1 MCKFCEK
8 IYENQDE
15 LETAIYNAVRADME
29 NNKYD
34 HENHVV
40 SGICKNGDTL
50 EIHIPCD
57 DNFFDPCIKDI
68 KFCPCCGRKLV

>member
-8 IYENQDE
+8 IYANQDA
-15 LETAIYNAVRADME
+15 LETAICHAVSADRE
-29 NNKYD
+29 NNKYN

-40 SGICKNGDTL
+40 AGICKNEDTL

>member
-15 LETAIYNAVRADME
+15 LESAIYHAERADRE
-29 NNKYD
+29 NGNYY
-34 HENHVV
+34 HENYVMA
-40 SGICKNGDTL
+40 GICKNGDTL

-57 DNFFDPCIKDI
+57 DNFYDPCIKDI

>member
-15 LETAIYNAVRADME
+15 LETALYYAERADRE

-40 SGICKNGDTL
+40 AGICKNGDTL
-50 EIHIPCD
+50 EIHITCD
-57 DNFFDPCIKDI
+57 DDFYDPFINDI
-68 KFCPCCGRKLV
+68 KYCPCCGRKLV